1 MVPVLKQCNE
11 QRMYCVRARH
21 TGGAEWLVGYY
32 ASPALDGRVIHF
44 EVGHGIYA
52 RKYRL
57 FPALRMGSSQQKV
70 RARIWNKCVFNYEFT
85 RSMAK
90 NYTFSWLNNYIPH
103 RKYCADG
110 FALL

>member
-1 MVPVLKQCNE
+1 MVPVLKQCSE

-21 TGGAEWLVGYY
+21 TGGAEWFVGYY

-57 FPALRMGSSQQKV
+57 FPRLAYGV
-70 RARIWNKCVFNYEFT
+70 FAAEGARAHMEQMR
-85 RSMAK
+85 
-90 NYTFSWLNNYIPH
+90 L
-103 RKYCADG
+103 
-110 FALL
+110 